1 MIRILT
7 APAVAAAL
15 LIAPLLAGAGEIPRT
30 QKGKPNFSGY
40 YDISNLTPMIRP
52 KELADKQFLT
62 MEEAQAIAARQ
73 ANTVANADRQLDPE
87 RGAPDKGADPGAYNY
102 FWLDFG
108 SQALPIDGKVRT
120 SIIIDPPNGQMPAL
134 TEAGKQRRGQMPQ
147 WDYWGK
153 PKDVAWWMETGD
165 KPYDDPESFTLGIR
179 CIYLDAAALP
189 MQSLPYNNIKTLV
202 QTDDHLVI
210 SVEHVHAV
218 RFVRIVEGGKRPEHP
233 GDWYNAYGGDSI
245 GWWEGDTLVVE
256 TTNIRDWPGETRIGM
271 TVVERFTAVEDK
283 GLVYRYTVTNP
294 DYEAPFTGE
303 MMWPRTNDLQYEF
316 ACHEG
321 NYAMGGMLRGAR
333 LMEREWLKANQ
344 GGGAEE

>member
-1 MIRILT
+1 MIRVLT
-7 APAVAAAL
+7 ASV
-15 LIAPLLAGAGEIPRT
+15 LATVLASSFANADGIPRT
-30 QKGKPNFSGY
+30 KSGKPNFSGY
-40 YDISNLTPMIRP
+40 YDISNLTPLTRS
-52 KELADKQFLT
+52 KEFGDKQFMT
-62 MEEAQAIAARQ
+62 PAEVQAIAARQ
-73 ANTVANADRQLDPE
+73 ANVVANDDKQLDPD
-87 RGAPDKGADPGAYNY
+87 RGAPEKTSDPGAYNM

-108 SQALPIDGKVRT
+108 SQAIPIDGKVRT
-120 SIIIDPPNGQMPAL
+120 SVIIDPPNGQMPAM
-134 TEAGKQRRGQMPQ
+134 TATGRERRGKMPQ

-165 KPYDDPESFTLGIR
+165 KPYDDPEFFTLGIR

-218 RFVRIVEGGKRPEHP
+218 RFVRIAEGGKKPEHP

-256 TTNIRDWPGETRIGM
+256 TTNMRDWPGELRGGM
-271 TVVERFTAVEDK
+271 SIVERFSPVADK
-283 GLVYRYTVTNP
+283 GLIYRFTVNDP
-294 DYEAPFTGE
+294 DYEAPYTGE
-303 MMWPRTNDLQYEF
+303 LMWPRTSDFQYEF

-333 LMEREWLKANQ
+333 LMEQEWLEKNS
-344 GGGAEE
+344 GNEGEE